1 MKAVAI
7 YEFGEPEVLKLIEME
22 KPEPEADEVLIKV
35 AGAGVNPVDAKTRK
49 GLGFVA
55 ESIKDSLPWV
65 PGFDVAGVVEKAG
78 NEVKE
83 FKVGDRVYGR
93 LNFQTATGGYTE
105 YTVAKETDIAKAPE
119 NIELLYAAGVP
130 VAGMTAWQGLFRV
143 GSVKEGDRVL
153 IHAGAGGVGHFAVQF
168 AKMAGAYVICT
179 ASEINRSLLI
189 EHGADEVIDY
199 NKLAFEKVIE
209 PVDFIL
215 DNMGF
220 DVAERSLEI
229 LKKDGLMVT
238 VPTIAAEK
246 AKEAGAKKGLKVEGI
261 KVQISKENLTNIAEM
276 IDSGAV
282 RVFVSQ
288 IYSLAE
294 AVQAHRDIESGST
307 RGKIVLGVS

>member
-7 YEFGEPEVLKLIEME
+7 YEFGEPDVLKLIEME
-22 KPEPEADEVLIKV
+22 KPEPESDEVLIKV

-55 ESIKDSLPWV
+55 EAIKDSFPWV
-65 PGFDVAGVVEKAG
+65 PGFDVAGVVEKTG
-78 NEVKE
+78 SKVTE
-83 FKVGDRVYGR
+83 FKAGDRVYGR
-93 LNFQTATGGYTE
+93 LNFQTATGGYTQ
-105 YTVAKETDIAKAPE
+105 YTAAKETDIAKAPD
-119 NIELLYAAGVP
+119 NIDLLYAAGVP

-143 GSVKEGDRVL
+143 GNVKEGDRVL

-179 ASEINRSLLI
+179 ASERNRSFLMEL
-189 EHGADEVIDY
+189 GADEVVDY
-199 NKLAFEKVIE
+199 RKNAFEKVIE

-220 DVAERSLEI
+220 EVAEKSLEI

-238 VPTIAAEK
+238 VPTIAADK
-246 AKEAGAKKGLKVEGI
+246 AKETGALKGLNVEGI
-261 KVQISKENLTNIAEM
+261 KVQISKENLTKIAEL
-276 IDSGAV
+276 IDKGHV

-288 IYSLAE
+288 IYSLSE
-294 AVQAHRDIESGST
+294 AVQAHRDIESGAT
-307 RGKIVLGVS
+307 RGKIVIGMD